1 MSNPPLDR
9 SDLLR
14 RPFSGLALTG
24 SVAAVGFFAVRALE
38 VIQAQR
44 VELVNGNGVRQA
56 SLAADTSGVMLTLFD
71 SRGRPAATLR
81 LNDDPRLSVLDAAG
95 REAAGLGAPRVQH
108 LGH

>member
-1 MSNPPLDR
+1 MSNPSLDR
-9 SDLLR
+9 SDLLT
-14 RPFSGLALTG
+14 RPFKSLALIGTV
-24 SVAAVGFFAVRALE
+24 VALGAFAARAPE

-44 VELVNGNGVRQA
+44 VELVNANGVRQA

-108 LGH
+108 LAR

>member
-1 MSNPPLDR
+1 MSNPSLDR
-9 SDLLR
+9 SDLLT
-14 RPFSGLALTG
+14 RPIEGLALIGTV
-24 SVAAVGFFAVRALE
+24 VALCAFAARAPE

-44 VELVNGNGVRQA
+44 VELVNANGVRQA

-108 LGH
+108 LAH

>member
-14 RPFSGLALTG
+14 PPFNGLALIGTVLALG
-24 SVAAVGFFAVRALE
+24 AFAARAPE
-38 VIQAQR
+38 VFQAQR
-44 VELVNGNGVRQA
+44 VELVNGSGVRQA

-81 LNDDPRLSVLDAAG
+81 LNDDPRLSVLDATG

-108 LGH
+108 LAH

>member
-14 RPFSGLALTG
+14 PPFNGLALIGTVLALG
-24 SVAAVGFFAVRALE
+24 AFAARAPE

-44 VELVNGNGVRQA
+44 VELVNGSGVRQA

-81 LNDDPRLSVLDAAG
+81 LNDDPRLSVLDATG
-95 REAAGLGAPRVQH
+95 REAAGLAAPSVQH
-108 LGH
+108 LAH

>member
-1 MSNPPLDR
+1 MSNPSLDR
-9 SDLLR
+9 SDLFTR
-14 RPFSGLALTG
+14 RFNGLALIGTFAALG
-24 SVAAVGFFAVRALE
+24 AFVARAPE
-38 VIQAQR
+38 VVQAQR

-81 LNDDPRLSVLDAAG
+81 LNDDPRLSVLDASG

-108 LGH
+108 LAH